1 MRDEPGFPKGLSF
14 PPLSDNKK
22 YGARHRYVSIQ
33 DDCRSAS
40 GKDSSRKRARR
51 RQNFPSNVASETP
64 SSMKPKLLI
73 VDDEEAIRTQMKWAL
88 SEDYEIH
95 FAEDRRGALE
105 VFEANPPAAT
115 LLDLGLPPRPNECDE
130 GLAVLSDLLAVDSM
144 AKVIIISGQGEKQN
158 ALQAVGAGAYD
169 FLCKP
174 VEMEELRLLL
184 RRCIHVVELEKEY
197 RQLQHSRRSDVF
209 EDMLGTSPQMQ
220 AVFAFIRKVAGTNA
234 PVLLLGESGTGKEMA
249 AAAIHRRSA
258 RKDGPFVAINCN
270 AIPENLLESEL
281 FGHEKGAF
289 TGAHI
294 QRNGMIE
301 TASGGTLFLDEIGE
315 LPPAIQ
321 VKLLRFLQEHRLQRV
336 GGRQEIQID
345 TRLVAATN
353 ADLKQLIENGK
364 FREDLYFRLAVVTIR
379 LLPLR
384 ERGEDIVFLAREFL
398 QTYAAQSRRTKLVF
412 APDALRAIT
421 RYSWPGN
428 VRELQNRVKRG
439 VIMASGSRLTAKD
452 LELQQSQDV
461 TSSATTLRQAR
472 EHVEREMIEQ
482 ALKRNSGRI
491 TSAAADLGISRPTL
505 YELMEKL
512 GIAKERANT
521 NIN

>member
-1 MRDEPGFPKGLSF
+1 
-14 PPLSDNKK
+14 
-22 YGARHRYVSIQ
+22 
-33 DDCRSAS
+33 
-40 GKDSSRKRARR
+40 
-51 RQNFPSNVASETP
+51 
-64 SSMKPKLLI
+64 MKPTLLI
-73 VDDEEAIRTQMKWAL
+73 VDDDEAIRVQMKWAL
-88 SEDYEIH
+88 SELYEVH
-95 FAEDRRGALE
+95 FAEDR
-105 VFEANPPAAT
+105 NPAVESFVAHSPAVT

-130 GLAVLSDLLAVDSM
+130 GLAVLSDILAIDNT
-144 AKVIIISGQGEKQN
+144 AKVIIISGQSEKQN
-158 ALQAVGAGAYD
+158 AIEAVGAGAYD

-174 VEMEELRLLL
+174 VEMEELKLLL

-197 RQLQHSRRSDVF
+197 HELQQSRRADVF

-294 QRNGMIE
+294 QRKGLLE

-315 LPPAIQ
+315 LPPSIQ
-321 VKLLRFLQEHRLQRV
+321 VKLLRFLQEQRFQRV
-336 GGRQEIQID
+336 GGRQEIQVD

-353 ADLKQLIENGK
+353 ADLKSLINNGK

-398 QTYAAQSRRTKLVF
+398 QRYANQSGQTKMVF
-412 APDALRAIT
+412 SPDALRAMS

-439 VIMASGSRLTAKD
+439 VIMASGPRVTAKD
-452 LELQQSQDV
+452 LELERDRGV
-461 TSSATTLRQAR
+461 MSSAATTLRQAR
-472 EHVEREMIEQ
+472 EHVEREMVEQ
-482 ALKRNSGRI
+482 ALKKNSGKI

-512 GIAKERANT
+512 GIGKERVNT

>member
-1 MRDEPGFPKGLSF
+1 
-14 PPLSDNKK
+14 
-22 YGARHRYVSIQ
+22 
-33 DDCRSAS
+33 
-40 GKDSSRKRARR
+40 
-51 RQNFPSNVASETP
+51 
-64 SSMKPKLLI
+64 MKPKLLI
-73 VDDEEAIRTQMKWAL
+73 VDDDEAIRTQTKWAL
-88 SEDYEIH
+88 SQDYDVC
-95 FAEDRRGALE
+95 FAEDRKGAVE
-105 VFEANPPAAT
+105 AFETSSPAVT

-130 GLAVLSDLLAVDSM
+130 GMATLSDILTIDNT
-144 AKVIIISGQGEKQN
+144 AKVIIISGQSEKQN
-158 ALQAVGAGAYD
+158 AIQAVGAGAYD

-174 VEMEELRLLL
+174 VEMEELKLLL
-184 RRCIHVVELEKEY
+184 RRCIYVVDLEKEY
-197 RQLQHSRRSDVF
+197 RELEQSRRPEVF

-220 AVFAFIRKVAGTNA
+220 SVFSFIRKVAGANV

-249 AAAIHRRSA
+249 AAAIHRRSG

-294 QRNGMIE
+294 QRKGLLE
-301 TASGGTLFLDEIGE
+301 TASGGTLFLDEVGE

-321 VKLLRFLQEHRLQRV
+321 VKLLRFLQEQRLQRV
-336 GGRQEIQID
+336 GGRQEIQVD

-353 ADLKQLIENGK
+353 ADLKQMIENGK

-384 ERGEDIVFLAREFL
+384 ERGEDVALLACEFL
-398 QTYAAQSRRTKLVF
+398 LRYAAQEQRANLVF
-412 APDALRAIT
+412 TPDALRAMT
-421 RYSWPGN
+421 RHSWPGN

-439 VIMASGSRLTAKD
+439 IIMASGPRVTAKD
-452 LELQQSQDV
+452 LELDPRHAGSP
-461 TSSATTLRQAR
+461 SSGTTLRKAR
-472 EHVEREMIEQ
+472 EQVERDMIQE
-482 ALKRNSGRI
+482 ALTRHAGRI

-512 GIAKERANT
+512 GIAKNGLNT
-521 NIN
+521 TVN